1 VARRAPAAHLD
12 RVSTRATVDVFRFDD
27 YRSFLRA
34 YYERRSTQKRGLS
47 LRGFS
52 RRVGLRSPNYLKL
65 VMDGERNLSSALA
78 VRFGE
83 ACGLTG
89 EALDYFCAL
98 VAHDQA
104 KSASERALHHARL
117 RGFKRYRETHK
128 LAAAQASYHAH
139 WYVPAIRELAARAD
153 FRDEPRWIAR
163 TLWPSITSAQ
173 AKRAIAALLEL
184 GLLARDQDGRIRQA
198 EPLVET
204 PDGALGHHVVD
215 FHREMMRLAS
225 EALERVPREQ
235 REIASLTLCLS
246 PARALELKAEIQQLE
261 RQWLQRYGSEDAVQV
276 VQLNVQLF
284 PLSRGKE

>member
-1 VARRAPAAHLD
+1 MGN
-12 RVSTRATVDVFRFDD
+12 TRAAVDVFRYDD
-27 YRSFLRA
+27 YRAFLRA
-34 YYERRSTQKRGLS
+34 YYARRKGQKRGIS

-65 VMDGERNLSSALA
+65 VMDGERNLSGELA

-83 ACGLTG
+83 ACGLAG

-104 KSASERALHHARL
+104 KSVSERALHHARL
-117 RGFKRYRETHK
+117 RGFKRFRETHK

-139 WYVPAIRELAARAD
+139 WFVPAIRELAARAD
-153 FRDEPRWIAR
+153 FRDEPQWIAR
-163 TLWPSITSAQ
+163 TLWPSITAAE
-173 AKRAIAALLEL
+173 AKRALTTLLEL
-184 GLLARDQDGRIRQA
+184 GLLARDEARRVRQA

-204 PDGALGHHVVD
+204 PDGPLGHHVVS

-235 REIASLTLCLS
+235 REVASLTLCLS
-246 PARALELKAEIQQLE
+246 PARVKELKAELEQLE
-261 RQWLQRYGSEDAVQV
+261 QQWLQRYGSEGATQV
-276 VQLNVQLF
+276 VQLNVQMF
-284 PLSRGKE
+284 PLSRAKE